1 MDLDGPGTPR
11 SASRRIVASWRETG
25 LGDVQWDLAGSEG
38 GWTYRKA
45 RRSCGIPWN
54 WSNQQ
59 FVCTMW
65 VMGIEPGSSI
75 RLASALNYWGA
86 FLSELIHITI
96 MLYCL
101 KYLLEKHQKEIWT
114 TFIYMK
120 KYLRGEIRIYNCA
133 SYTFHPTLNFNLRII
148 YIVFLATLF
157 WWWFLTVT
165 CRILNLCVMAV
176 FKKFSILVTLG
187 LWDLSTCCY
196 VIYFHCAS
204 LRLNPV

>member
-1 MDLDGPGTPR
+1 MSHFCIPPSLLLHLFSYFMCFVCMFMDYMRALPT
-11 SASRRIVASWRETG
+11 
-25 LGDVQWDLAGSEG
+25 
-38 GWTYRKA
+38 KA

>member
-1 MDLDGPGTPR
+1 MSHFCIPPSLLLHLFSYFMCFVCMFMDYMRALPT
-11 SASRRIVASWRETG
+11 
-25 LGDVQWDLAGSEG
+25 
-38 GWTYRKA
+38 KA

-120 KYLRGEIRIYNCA
+120 KYLRGIFEYLLTLEDPVNSTDFNRIEEPGQ
-133 SYTFHPTLNFNLRII
+133 SR
-148 YIVFLATLF
+148 
-157 WWWFLTVT
+157 VT
-165 CRILNLCVMAV
+165 NKRAQ
-176 FKKFSILVTLG
+176 G
-187 LWDLSTCCY
+187 
-196 VIYFHCAS
+196 
-204 LRLNPV
+204 

>member
-1 MDLDGPGTPR
+1 MKTQKLLICR
-11 SASRRIVASWRETG
+11 WKV
-25 LGDVQWDLAGSEG
+25 L
-38 GWTYRKA
+38 
-45 RRSCGIPWN
+45 
-54 WSNQQ
+54 
-59 FVCTMW
+59 CTLYNIFMCFLYN
-65 VMGIEPGSSI
+65 II
-75 RLASALNYWGA
+75 QDNY
-86 FLSELIHITI
+86 FLSGVLVIRND
-96 MLYCL
+96 LNFVFL
-101 KYLLEKHQKEIWT
+101 FQIWT